1 MILLSIVRIIR
12 LGNCLIAS
20 AAVWVGA
27 YLTVGFAMS
36 AELLTAMCGA
46 LLICAGGNTVN
57 DILDI
62 ESDRINHPDRPLPS
76 GALSVRRAKTIAVVC
91 HIAAVP
97 LIAISNWQVM
107 SLGILTIAALMA
119 YNVWLK
125 GVPLVGNMLIGLLG
139 AAAFMCGGLAA
150 DPDRALSLPGPLIA
164 ATFALMLHLIR
175 EMVKDIEDIDGD
187 RWGKARSLPRIIGG
201 RSALLIAMLL
211 FGILALLT
219 VLPYA
224 SGWFGP
230 AYAATVVLFV
240 DVPILAMFMIAWGK
254 PSRRSLGWL
263 RSGLKMGMLFG
274 LIALLV
280 G

>member
-27 YLTVGFAMS
+27 YLTVGFVMS
-36 AELLTAMCGA
+36 ADLLTAMCGA

-62 ESDRINHPDRPLPS
+62 KSDKINHPDRPLPS
-76 GALSVRRAKTIAVVC
+76 GALSVSRAKTIALVC
-91 HIAAVP
+91 HIAAIP

-107 SLGILTIAALMA
+107 SLGILTIATLMA
-119 YNVWLK
+119 YNLWLK
-125 GVPLVGNMLIGLLG
+125 GAPLIGNMLIGLLG
-139 AAAFMCGGLAA
+139 AAAFICGGLAT
-150 DPDRALSLPGPLIA
+150 DPERAFSLPGPLIA

-175 EMVKDIEDIDGD
+175 EIVKDIEDIDGD
-187 RWGKARSLPRIIGG
+187 RLGKAHSLPRMIGG

-211 FGILALLT
+211 FGFLALLT
-219 VLPYA
+219 ILPYA
-224 SGWFGP
+224 YGWFGK

-240 DVPILAMFMIAWGK
+240 DVPILAMFVMAWEK
-254 PSRRSLGWL
+254 PSRQSLAWL

-274 LIALLV
+274 LIALLI